1 MSKRWYKAGEA
12 ADYLGVSYHTLRGYV
27 AKGEL
32 EYRTTP
38 GGQKIYSQTHLDS
51 FLGKDV
57 PDEDECK
64 NLVFYLRDSK
74 GNQARID
81 RQRER
86 LSIAYGDPIKTYQDK
101 ASSLNE
107 KRPGL
112 KQMMADARK
121 SKFDTVAVTAKD
133 RLTRF
138 GFSYLEE
145 FFADHC
151 VKIIVLDDEKQ
162 DKDIYDE
169 LLQDFMSLVASFSG
183 KFYRLR
189 SIKHEKMLLNLAQE
203 ELEKNGDDS

>member
-1 MSKRWYKAGEA
+1 MAKRWFKAGEA

-27 AKGEL
+27 ARGEL

-38 GGQKIYSQTHLDS
+38 GGQKIYAQTHLDT
-51 FLGKDV
+51 FLGKEL
-57 PDEDECK
+57 PDEDQNK
-64 NLVFYLRDSK
+64 SVVFYVRDSK
-74 GNQARID
+74 GNQARLD

-86 LSIAYGDPIKTYQDK
+86 LEIAYGTPIRYYQDK
-101 ASSLNE
+101 ASGLNE

-112 KQMMADARK
+112 KQMMSDARK
-121 SKFDTVAVTAKD
+121 GKFNTVAVTAKD

-151 VKIIVLDDEKQ
+151 VNIVVLDDEKQ
-162 DKDIYDE
+162 NKDIYDE

-189 SIKHEKMLLNLAQE
+189 SLKHEKMLLDLAQE
-203 ELEKNGDDS
+203 ELSKNDDA